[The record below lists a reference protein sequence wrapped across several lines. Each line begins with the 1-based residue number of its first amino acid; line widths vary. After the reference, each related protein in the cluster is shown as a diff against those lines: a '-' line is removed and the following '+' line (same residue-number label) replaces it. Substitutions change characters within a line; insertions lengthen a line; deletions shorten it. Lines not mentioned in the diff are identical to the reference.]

1 MYSGAVRSTLGRM
14 RHTFKRARSSIT
26 GRWVKLKYAIRH
38 PRTTTVETVK
48 AEQPVEPPEHTV
60 ESDTP

>member
-1 MYSGAVRSTLGRM
+1 M

-48 AEQPVEPPEHTV
+48 TEVASEAPPEDTV
-60 ESDTP
+60 ESDTLT